1 MLKTAHLNNNHL
13 MVYVAIVSMYCFS
26 LLKVPFDDPNPNAR
40 IIKRRYEFKLN
51 QYKLIAIVRQ

>member
-26 LLKVPFDDPNPNAR
+26 LLKVPFGDPNPNAR

-51 QYKLIAIVRQ
+51 Q